1 MAISFLMGIVG
12 VAFGLGLMI
21 LVHEWGHFLAARFF
35 GVRVEVFSIGFGPRL
50 WGIKRGATDYRISAL
65 PIGGYVRMAGDNA
78 FEERQGAPDE
88 MFSKPRWQRIL
99 IALSGPSMNI
109 LMALVIVTGLAL
121 RGSEQPT
128 YEYQPVNIAG
138 VVKDSAAAQSGIQA
152 GDRIVAFGGVQ
163 NPTWDSLNLHL
174 LFSMPGASIPAT
186 VERNGSLMP
195 ITIHAVPDET
205 AAVGYPA
212 EPVFVESVS
221 PNTPAAAAGLQPGDE
236 ILSANG
242 QSVVSPLQLS
252 PLLQQTGAAPV
263 QLAVRRGGNMVMLS
277 AHPSW
282 ADPGDGLA
290 RWQLGFSFHFAT
302 VERRYSLGQAIAR
315 SVEFN
320 AMLAR
325 QLLNVVAGLFRGKVS
340 MKQLEGPLGLARDS
354 GRAAQRG
361 IGDLLNLMVLISVNL
376 AVLNLLPIAPLDGG
390 MIAVLVIEGIMRHDL
405 SLRAKERFVTVGVV
419 FMLCV
424 FAVVMYND
432 VLRMVLPAA
441 GHH

>member
-12 VAFGLGLMI
+12 VTFGLGLMI
-21 LVHEWGHFLAARFF
+21 LVHEWGHFLAARAF
-35 GVRVEVFSIGFGPRL
+35 GVRVEVFSFGFGPRL

-78 FEERQGAPDE
+78 FEDRQGAPDE

-99 IALSGPSMNI
+99 IALAGPSMNI
-109 LMALVIVTGLAL
+109 LMALVIVAGLAL
-121 RGSEQPT
+121 RGSEQPV
-128 YEYQPVNIAG
+128 YEYQPVDIAG
-138 VVKDSAAAQSGIQA
+138 VVSGTAAAQSGIHA

-186 VERNGSLMP
+186 VERNGALLP
-195 ITIHAVPDET
+195 VTVNAVPDET
-205 AAVGYPA
+205 EAVGYPA
-212 EPVFVESVS
+212 EPVFVDSIL
-221 PNTPAAAAGLQPGDE
+221 PNTPAAAAGLQAGDE

-242 QSVVSPLQLS
+242 EPLASPHQLA
-252 PLLQQTGAAPV
+252 PLLQQSGAQPV
-263 QLAVRRGGNMVMLS
+263 QLAVKRGDQMIAIT
-277 AHPSW
+277 AHPTW
-282 ADPGDGLA
+282 GNAGDGPP
-290 RWQLGFSFHFAT
+290 RWQLGFYFRFAT
-302 VERRYSLGQAIAR
+302 AERRYSLGQAIER

-390 MIAVLVIEGIMRHDL
+390 MIAVLVIEGIVRHDL

-432 VLRMVLPAA
+432 VLRLLP
-441 GHH
+441 HH